1 MKYKYLVLLAIAA
14 SAVIFA
20 SSNSKNAPTDRQEI
34 NPAPAAFGSPVD
46 STKSLNAL
54 AEEIRGILGA
64 KNLKSSRFSATVYS
78 LDKQRYY
85 FQKNSDALL
94 VPASNTK
101 LLTSFMAINL
111 LGGDYN
117 VATSAYCN
125 ESDIDGSVVKG
136 DVYIYGRGDA
146 LLNVNDIETIAD
158 QIKES
163 GITEIRGRIVAD
175 GSFFDEQTE
184 RIVYSGDRD
193 LVQATPPITALAMN
207 SNSAAVVVSSGSVSG
222 APVRVQVLPASSAF
236 RIVNMATVRGG
247 RRKGKASQTAKEE
260 KPTKKDTQ
268 KASQKVSKGKKS
280 KAAASKAVGKKT
292 KKSGKAKKSRAS
304 LWVETGA
311 ECYGGPIKRKPKA
324 TPRANPA
331 GGIACTSKMEDD
343 GTQRISISGS
353 LGPNQSVTKYVQFG
367 RPNLVIAGLLK
378 NRLISGGVKVS
389 GEIAEDKMPAT
400 QLFRRKLI
408 GESHRRLL
416 NLLYPINKH
425 SDNYSAENLFRLIGG
440 TYNSQHNTAL
450 SARDYY
456 QRTLDSLG
464 MGTWGIKAFDGSGLS
479 RRNQISSNAFVRMLT
494 IINRDAR
501 FIGLD
506 STFAIAGRDGTI
518 RSRMLGTYAAGNVRA
533 KTGTHSNV
541 SALSGFVRTRD
552 GELLAFS
559 FVFNGPTC
567 GYYKQIEN
575 EICAR
580 IAAFSYHRPLATTI
594 DETKKRK

>member
-1 MKYKYLVLLAIAA
+1 MILLAIAA

-34 NPAPAAFGSPVD
+34 HPAQASFGAPVD

-54 AEEIRGILGA
+54 SEDIRGILGA
-64 KNLKSSRFSATVYS
+64 KNLKSSKFSVCVYS

-85 FQKNSDALL
+85 FQKNADALL

-111 LGGDYN
+111 LGGDYK

-125 ESDIDGSVVKG
+125 ESDIDGNVING

-146 LLNVNDIETIAD
+146 LLNVNDIESIAD

-175 GSFFDEQTE
+175 GSFFDEQAE

-207 SNSAAVVVSSGSVSG
+207 SNSASVIVSAGSVSG

-236 RIVNMATVRGG
+236 RVVNLATVRGG
-247 RRKGKASQTAKEE
+247 KRKGKAVQTEKESKPAKKE
-260 KPTKKDTQ
+260 
-268 KASQKVSKGKKS
+268 SQKISKNKKN
-280 KAAASKAVGKKT
+280 KAAASKSANKKSKKT
-292 KKSGKAKKSRAS
+292 LKGKKSRAS
-304 LWVETGA
+304 AWVDTGA
-311 ECYGGPIKRKPKA
+311 ACYGGPIKRRTNTAKQAK
-324 TPRANPA
+324 PA
-331 GGIACTSKMEDD
+331 GGIACTSKIEDD
-343 GTQRISISGS
+343 GTQRITISGS
-353 LGPNQSVTKYVQFG
+353 LGPNQSVTRTVQFG
-367 RPNLVIAGLLK
+367 RPNLVVAGLLK
-378 NRLISGGVKVS
+378 NRLITGGVKVS
-389 GEIAEDKMPAT
+389 GEIAEDKIPAT

-408 GESHRRLL
+408 GESRRRLL
-416 NLLYPINKH
+416 NLLYPINKN
-425 SDNYSAENLFRLIGG
+425 SDNYFAENLFKLVGG
-440 TYNSQHNTAL
+440 SYNSQHNTAL

-464 MGTWGIKAFDGSGLS
+464 MGTLGIMAFDGSGLS
-479 RRNQISSNAFVRMLT
+479 RRNRISSNAFVRLLSL
-494 IINRDAR
+494 INRDSR

-518 RSRMLGTYAAGNVRA
+518 RSRMVGTFAAGNVRA

-559 FVFNGPTC
+559 FIFNGPSC

-575 EICAR
+575 ELCSR
-580 IAAFSYHRPLATTI
+580 IAAFSYQRPLATTI
-594 DETKKRK
+594 TDETKKRK